1 MTRAAAAVVWALATA
16 GAALG
21 QETLEVGAPEP
32 GTIRL
37 GDAARVAIRVEGK
50 TAAPRAPEVPAVD
63 GLRVR
68 VLGPSRNSYTFYDGR
83 RLVEQVGVQYVLELR
98 PTRAG
103 VFEVPPFS
111 MWTGTREQRTPA
123 LRLEARQDLVGAE
136 LGYLDE

>member
-1 MTRAAAAVVWALATA
+1 MIVFVEPARSALPPMSQGICSARPFRTS
-16 GAALG
+16 
-21 QETLEVGAPEP
+21 P
-32 GTIRL
+32 
-37 GDAARVAIRVEGK
+37 DAARVAIRVEGK

-123 LRLEARQDLVGAE
+123 LRLEARLAVLHLGE
-136 LGYLDE
+136 LRL